1 MTSKTMQNLRLTK
14 DESETLYRTTINV
27 NRELVRLGKMPLK
40 DSELLHKIIE
50 QTLKL
55 GEIEV
60 TRDGQIRVLA
70 NELAEQ
76 I

>member
-1 MTSKTMQNLRLTK
+1 MQNLRLTK
-14 DESETLYRTTINV
+14 EESEILYRTTINI

-70 NELAEQ
+70 NELNEVK
-76 I
+76 